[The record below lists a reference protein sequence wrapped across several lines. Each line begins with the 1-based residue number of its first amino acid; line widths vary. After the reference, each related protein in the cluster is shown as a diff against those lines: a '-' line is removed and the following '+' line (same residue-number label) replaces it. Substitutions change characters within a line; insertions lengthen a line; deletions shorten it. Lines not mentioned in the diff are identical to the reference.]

1 MNQLPPEVQQR
12 LVDGYRTQL
21 RLYDEA
27 VALASQAGA
36 QDWAYQLNG
45 KLRAIAELDAASA
58 DDRTLYRQVGPQPGE
73 LSALLEQVANRL
85 DTLRQ
90 TIDREVQQLQERRD
104 KMLPEIDEFIQ
115 RRRMFD
121 AYSKA
126 AYGKIGD
133 RHPHVA

>member
-1 MNQLPPEVQQR
+1 MPTTGR
-12 LVDGYRTQL
+12 SIARSA
-21 RLYDEA
+21 R
-27 VALASQAGA
+27 S
-36 QDWAYQLNG
+36 
-45 KLRAIAELDAASA
+45 RAKS
-58 DDRTLYRQVGPQPGE
+58 
-73 LSALLEQVANRL
+73 SCSSLEQVANRL
-85 DTLRQ
+85 ATLRQ